1 MLGSGSE
8 EPLFA
13 DMAMEKA
20 HSTKNVHMVA
30 LSQTMIDRVVEV
42 GIPRNDI
49 K

>member
-30 LSQTMIDRVVEV
+30 RSQTVLNRVVEV
-42 GIPRNDI
+42 GSLRHDI